1 MLKQPK
7 QSFFRYR
14 NYDRTGSVIL
24 MVVLGQ
30 EYEFYLQILGR
41 MDIIQLVV
49 TGQEDIQWE
58 KTLKKITYIYQKQH
72 RYLVEQLICSA

>member
-14 NYDRTGSVIL
+14 IYDRTGNVIL
-24 MVVLGQ
+24 MAVLGQ
-30 EYEFYLQILGR
+30 EYEFYFQIVGR
-41 MDIIQLVV
+41 MGIIQLVV
-49 TGQEDIQWE
+49 TGQDIQWE